1 VSAARLLSFFPF
13 RRRAEL
19 LYYKNH
25 CTYVE
30 FSSLFDREVR
40 RETLSIILIVHRVVL
55 ARLSTAVKTVF
66 SCLIQLTVHDSR
78 MTPSKERRET

>member
-19 LYYKNH
+19 LYYKKH
-25 CTYVE
+25 CKYVL
-30 FSSLFDREVR
+30 FSSLFDRKVR
-40 RETLSIILIVHRVVL
+40 RETLSIITMVHSVVP